1 MRRKRHRMVRKKNKQ
16 GPAPEPPDISAATM
30 CASSITSADVIE
42 CKSSDSPDVGRHLV
56 ESEERIS
63 EGVSESVLQDANL
76 NTGQSPSE
84 SFHLVWQDIN
94 SDPEDI
100 NALFSS
106 LDSSKENILVRTE
119 TESSNALLELERK
132 EKSRVATYKP
142 CRKIRQ
148 NANRKQPRRSC
159 KRTSSS
165 QALVLARVETT
176 LLVVVKQGSP
186 GLVMSA
192 PNCIGRMCV
201 VAMNRFD
208 DCIAL
213 SGCVSLALLRHED
226 LHVPSETWRV
236 QLRPGTVVS
245 VISRAALLSSHKQPS
260 EETTAEQAQQDN
272 LTELLA
278 EQRAYMSQ
286 LHSVFY
292 GSD

>member
-1 MRRKRHRMVRKKNKQ
+1 MLRKKNKQ

-30 CASSITSADVIE
+30 HAAPITNTDVIE
-42 CKSSDSPDVGRHLV
+42 CKSSDSPDVGHQLV

-63 EGVSESVLQDANL
+63 EGVPESVLQDADL
-76 NTGQSPSE
+76 NTDQSPSE
-84 SFHLVWQDIN
+84 SFHLVWQEIN

-100 NALFSS
+100 NTLFGS
-106 LDSSKENILVRTE
+106 LDSSKENIRVRTE
-119 TESSNALLELERK
+119 IESSNALLELECK
-132 EKSRVATYKP
+132 EKSQVAPYKP
-142 CRKIRQ
+142 CHKIRR

-159 KRTSSS
+159 KRTASS
-165 QALVLARVETT
+165 QALALARVETT
-176 LLVVVKQGSP
+176 FLVVKQGSP

-245 VISRAALLSSHKQPS
+245 VISHAALLSSHKQPS
-260 EETTAEQAQQDN
+260 EETTAEQTQQDH

-278 EQRAYMSQ
+278 EQQAYMSQ

>member
-1 MRRKRHRMVRKKNKQ
+1 MRRKRRRMLRKKNKQ
-16 GPAPEPPDISAATM
+16 GPAPKPPDISAATM
-30 CASSITSADVIE
+30 HAAPITNTDVIE
-42 CKSSDSPDVGRHLV
+42 CKSRDSRDVGHQLV

-63 EGVSESVLQDANL
+63 EGVPESVLQDADL
-76 NTGQSPSE
+76 NTDQSPSE
-84 SFHLVWQDIN
+84 SFHLVWQEIN

-100 NALFSS
+100 NTLFSS
-106 LDSSKENILVRTE
+106 LDSSKENIRLRTE
-119 TESSNALLELERK
+119 IESSNALLELECK
-132 EKSRVATYKP
+132 EKSQVEAYKP
-142 CRKIRQ
+142 RHKIRR
-148 NANRKQPRRSC
+148 NANRKQPKRSC
-159 KRTSSS
+159 KRPCSS

-176 LLVVVKQGSP
+176 FLVVKQGSP

-192 PNCIGRMCV
+192 PNCIGKMCV

-208 DCIAL
+208 DWIAL
-213 SGCVSLALLRHED
+213 SGCVSLTLVRHED

-260 EETTAEQAQQDN
+260 EETTAKQTQQDH

-292 GSD
+292 DSD